1 MISTRL
7 IKAAT
12 AAHYGLAVS
21 DLDSQS
27 RQVRFAHPR
36 MLAMYL
42 CREHTSKSWHSIGM
56 EFGGRDHTTAMH
68 AHNTT
73 SERMTDDL
81 RDDITSIMASCPA
94 LRERQLGGVFRS
106 TRTTGPTFTTTRKGE
121 TA

>member
-1 MISTRL
+1 MITARH
-7 IKAAT
+7 IKSAT

-21 DLDSQS
+21 DLDGQS

-42 CREHTSKSWHSIGM
+42 CREHTGKSWHSIGL
-56 EFGGRDHTTAMH
+56 EFGGRHHTTTVH
-68 AHNTT
+68 AHKTT
-73 SERMTDDL
+73 AERMTDDL
-81 RDDITSIMASCPA
+81 RDDIASIMASCPA

-106 TRTTGPTFTTTRKGE
+106 ARTTGPVFTTTRKGE